1 MRRYETITILDPD
14 LSEDQRTVVFSRLQE
29 LIPQQGGFLAFV
41 DEWGSRQL
49 GYEIKKKE
57 RGYYV
62 RFDYCGTGAVVD
74 EIERLFRIDDR
85 VLKYMTVL
93 TDDDPNLDSIKEE
106 IVRAEAEK
114 AKIEEAKAA
123 AAAEPSEPQTPEED
137 ATDAPE
143 SLETPTPQDVPKEA
157 AEPSEPQNP
166 EEDATD
172 ASESLE
178 TPTPQDVPKEAA
190 EAPEPE
196 APENEATAAAESA
209 DTKTSADDLT
219 QAPDSPETETL
230 EDDSPPSESK
240 KETPENGSKT
250 E

>member
-14 LSEDQRTVVFSRLQE
+14 LSEDQRTDVFSRLQE

-41 DEWGSRQL
+41 DEWGSKQL
-49 GYEIKKKE
+49 GYEIKKRE

-93 TDDDPNLDSIKEE
+93 TDDEPNLDSVKEE
-106 IVRAEAEK
+106 IARAEAEK

-123 AAAEPSEPQTPEED
+123 EASEPSEPEIPEDE
-137 ATDAPE
+137 ATDV
-143 SLETPTPQDVPKEA
+143 S
-157 AEPSEPQNP
+157 EPSETQIP
-166 EEDATD
+166 EDVSKET
-172 ASESLE
+172 SE
-178 TPTPQDVPKEAA
+178 P
-190 EAPEPE
+190 PEPE
-196 APENEATAAAESA
+196 IPENEATEAAESA

-219 QAPDSPETETL
+219 QASDSSETETL
-230 EDDSPPSESK
+230 KDDSPPSESK
-240 KETPENGSKT
+240 KETEENGSKT